1 MGENLNCVP
10 SARVCLGKA
19 GEKAGLGKAV
29 LSPLFFLLRPLFSA
43 AGQSSGPELCCWW
56 CWLFYPTFSA
66 SRRCSAGK
74 KQPLFL
80 QRQHSTLC
88 CCSTKAQRAARRGGG
103 HRSYCTQQHCRLSGT
118 EHPRRDC
125 TELQRSAALLPAP
138 TPAGPGLRQLY
149 NIPGQKNNSQSSQ
162 KSSQLLSAPIWPYM
176 EA

>member
-1 MGENLNCVP
+1 MLLV
-10 SARVCLGKA
+10 VL
-19 GEKAGLGKAV
+19 AV
-29 LSPLFFLLRPLFSA
+29 LPDIFSEPAMLCWEKTAVISPKAAQHVVLLLHK
-43 AGQSSGPELCCWW
+43 G
-56 CWLFYPTFSA
+56 TA
-66 SRRCSAGK
+66 SCK
-74 KQPLFL
+74 KG
-80 QRQHSTLC
+80 R
-88 CCSTKAQRAARRGGG
+88 G